1 MKKNSKSPKTAQYA
15 NRIRDIQ
22 PSGLRKLFDL
32 EYELLKSSDL
42 KILSFGLGNLNIPV
56 MPEIIEQLKKE
67 LNEPISHSYTSNA
80 GLLELRIAIADKY
93 LSQYQ
98 IDYNPEQVLVTS
110 GCLEALFDTFLT
122 LVDPN
127 DEVLIPD
134 PAFGYY
140 RNQVR
145 ICGGK
150 IISLP
155 LNERFELDCETVNE
169 AITSKTKILLLN
181 FPCNPTGSVMSRQK
195 MKNVIETANDA
206 GILIIADE
214 AYEGLTYENHRHVS
228 AAEFDQENVLI
239 LSSFSKTYCMT
250 GFRIG
255 YIIGS
260 LDYIKPISLIHQLN
274 TACASTPSQ
283 IAAKIALQSHPS
295 IRTAML
301 KELSLRRIEVIKAF
315 TSIDGISLN
324 YNPLGA
330 FYIYPEISGTEM
342 TGKEFSEYALNH
354 AKIVVVPGDEFG
366 DITTN
371 NIRVSYGYLSVPE
384 IKEAGFRLKKCL
396 ENV

>member
-1 MKKNSKSPKTAQYA
+1 MKKKANSLKTVQYA
-15 NRIRDIQ
+15 NRIHDIR

-32 EYELLKSSDL
+32 EYELSKSSDL

-67 LNEPISHSYTSNA
+67 LNDPKSHSYTSNA
-80 GLLELRIAIADKY
+80 GLLELRMAIVEKY
-93 LSQYQ
+93 RSQYQ

-110 GCLEALFDTFLT
+110 GCLEALFDTFLA
-122 LVDPN
+122 LVNPN
-127 DEVLIPD
+127 DEILIPD

-140 RNQVR
+140 RNQVQA
-145 ICGGK
+145 CGGK
-150 IISLP
+150 VISLP
-155 LNERFELDCETVNE
+155 LNEHFELDCETLNE

-206 GILIIADE
+206 GVLIIADD
-214 AYEGLTYENHRHVS
+214 AYEGLTYENHRHVC

-255 YIIGS
+255 YAIGS
-260 LDYIKPISLIHQLN
+260 LNYIKPISLVHQLN

-283 IAAKIALQSHPS
+283 IAAKIALQSPPS
-295 IRTAML
+295 IRNAML
-301 KELSLRRIEVIKAF
+301 KELANRRIEVIKAF
-315 TSIDGISLN
+315 TSIDGITLN

-330 FYIYPEISGTEM
+330 FYIYPEISGTGM
-342 TGKEFSEYALNH
+342 TGNQFSEYILNQ
-354 AKIVVVPGDEFG
+354 AKIIVVPGNEFG

-371 NIRVSYGYLSVPE
+371 NIRVSFGYLSVPE
-384 IKEAGFRLKKCL
+384 IIEAGFRLKNCL